1 MPTEPLRATV
11 PNPVPYWR
19 ITFAPTS
26 TTVTIAL
33 SASIGFNLNLLDR
46 RSDKRDD
53 HAYLEH
59 LRNDPAARF
68 LVFDGD
74 VPLLK
79 QGSEHDPWFVSSET
93 AAFGQPLHSVFLGE
107 ESDGSGRF
115 ALGFSLDPAPGNPL
129 PGNGYERID
138 LRSLAQ
144 QGLVAAAALGIL
156 AEAKSMLDWHRR
168 HAFCANCGTAS
179 RVAMAGWQ
187 RACDVCGARHFPR
200 VDPVVIML
208 VIDGERC
215 LLGRQRHFAAGMYSS
230 LAGFVEPGETAEDAV
245 RREVLEEAR
254 VKCGQVAYFASQP
267 WPFPSSLMIGCFAQ
281 ASDTDLVVDTA
292 ELEDARWFSREE
304 VAAMLAGTHAD
315 GLSAPK
321 PFAIAHHLLR
331 AYVEK
336 GDAVLRG

>member
-1 MPTEPLRATV
+1 ML
-11 PNPVPYWR
+11 
-19 ITFAPTS
+19 
-26 TTVTIAL
+26 TTVMITI
-33 SASIGFNLNLLDR
+33 SASIGFNLNPLER

-53 HAYLEH
+53 HAFIEH
-59 LRNDPAARF
+59 LSCDPAARF

-79 QGSEHDPWFVSSET
+79 RGSEYDPWFLASET

-115 ALGFSLDPAPGNPL
+115 ALGFAPEDPSPDTS
-129 PGNGYERID
+129 YERID
-138 LRSLAQ
+138 LRSLALQ
-144 QGLVAAAALGIL
+144 DLVAAGALGIL

-168 HAFCANCGTAS
+168 HAFCANCGSAS
-179 RVAMAGWQ
+179 RVTNAGWQ
-187 RACDVCGARHFPR
+187 RICDVCGARHFPR

-215 LLGRQRHFAAGMYSS
+215 LLGRQRHFATGMYSA

-245 RREVLEEAR
+245 RREVMEEAH
-254 VKCGQVAYFASQP
+254 VTCEKVVYFASQP

-281 ASDTDLVVDTA
+281 ASDTGIVVDAA
-292 ELEDARWFSREE
+292 ELEDARWFSRQE
-304 VAAMLAGTHAD
+304 VTAMLAGTHAG

-321 PFAIAHHLLR
+321 PFAIAHHLLQ
-331 AYVEK
+331 AYVAK
-336 GDAVLRG
+336 GDSVLFG

>member
-1 MPTEPLRATV
+1 V
-11 PNPVPYWR
+11 
-19 ITFAPTS
+19 IT
-26 TTVTIAL
+26 AL
-33 SASIGFNLNLLDR
+33 PASIGFNLNPLER

-59 LRNDPAARF
+59 LRSDPAARF

-79 QGSEHDPWFVSSET
+79 RGSEHDPWFASSET

-107 ESDGSGRF
+107 DTDGSGRF
-115 ALGFSLDPAPGNPL
+115 ALGFALDLAPEAPL
-129 PGNGYERID
+129 PGTGRERID
-138 LRSLAQ
+138 VRSLAQ
-144 QGLVAAAALGIL
+144 QGLVAAGTLGIL
-156 AEAKSMLDWHRR
+156 AQAKSMLDWHRR
-168 HAFCANCGTAS
+168 HAFCANCGSAS

-215 LLGRQRHFAAGMYSS
+215 LLGRQRHFAPGMYSA

-245 RREVLEEAR
+245 RREVMEEAR
-254 VKCGQVAYFASQP
+254 LKCEQVVYFASQP
-267 WPFPSSLMIGCFAQ
+267 WPFPSSLMIGCFAR
-281 ASDTDLVVDTA
+281 ASDTDIVVDTE
-292 ELEDARWFSREE
+292 ELEDARWFTRQE
-304 VAAMLAGTHAD
+304 VAAMLAGTHAH

-331 AYVEK
+331 AYVEQ
-336 GDAVLRG
+336 GGSVLPG